1 MEIYKGAS
9 AFAGIAIGKIR
20 FYRKGEY
27 QIRQHQAD
35 DVKKELKNFDV
46 ARRHVMQTL
55 KEEYDRMSEKQMDT
69 ADPELDMEPQPLD
82 RIVKVNGENG
92 TNQIL
97 EQAELLSSGSFLRA
111 VQSMITGEKV
121 TAAYAVQTTRDEMQ
135 STFSRLN
142 DPTIKERIHNVSRI
156 SSLLLEIL
164 GEDEKKIDLGEEP
177 VILAADA
184 LSLAELMEMDK
195 EKLLGIVTRKGSAT
209 SHAAILA
216 KNMDIP
222 CVTGI
227 GIPQS
232 EEEWEDSIAI
242 IDGYT
247 GTIYLEPDNEVRK
260 EYEIRRKAD
269 LVERESLLKL
279 KDKGDITKD
288 GREVGIYANIG
299 SLDDLNSALYYGAK
313 GIGLLR
319 SEFQYLGRENYPGE
333 EELFQAYKKTAETM
347 GDRLVVIRTADLGAD
362 KQASYLEIP
371 VETNPLMGNRGIRL
385 SLDRKNLFKTQIR
398 AIYRASWYGNLGM
411 MYPMIC
417 SEEEMDEVEAL
428 VTEVKEELKAAGV
441 PFKEIRTG
449 IMMETPA
456 AVMIGE
462 ELAKRVDFLG
472 IGTNDLTQYTLAMDR
487 QNPLLQ
493 KKYDDHHPAI
503 LKMIKMIVDAGHA
516 QNCKVCLCG
525 ELAADTRLTEI
536 FLQMGVDALSVVPA
550 CILPVRKALRAVC
563 IAEM

>member
-1 MEIYKGAS
+1 
-9 AFAGIAIGKIR
+9 
-20 FYRKGEY
+20 
-27 QIRQHQAD
+27 
-35 DVKKELKNFDV
+35 
-46 ARRHVMQTL
+46 
-55 KEEYDRMSEKQMDT
+55 
-69 ADPELDMEPQPLD
+69 
-82 RIVKVNGENG
+82 
-92 TNQIL
+92 
-97 EQAELLSSGSFLRA
+97 
-111 VQSMITGEKV
+111 
-121 TAAYAVQTTRDEMQ
+121 
-135 STFSRLN
+135 
-142 DPTIKERIHNVSRI
+142 
-156 SSLLLEIL
+156 
-164 GEDEKKIDLGEEP
+164 
-177 VILAADA
+177 
-184 LSLAELMEMDK
+184 
-195 EKLLGIVTRKGSAT
+195 
-209 SHAAILA
+209 
-216 KNMDIP
+216 
-222 CVTGI
+222 
-227 GIPQS
+227 
-232 EEEWEDSIAI
+232 
-242 IDGYT
+242 
-247 GTIYLEPDNEVRK
+247 
-260 EYEIRRKAD
+260 
-269 LVERESLLKL
+269 
-279 KDKGDITKD
+279 
-288 GREVGIYANIG
+288 
-299 SLDDLNSALYYGAK
+299 
-313 GIGLLR
+313 
-319 SEFQYLGRENYPGE
+319 
-333 EELFQAYKKTAETM
+333 M

-472 IGTNDLTQYTLAMDR
+472 IGTNDLTQYTLAMD
-487 QNPLLQ
+487 
-493 KKYDDHHPAI
+493 HHPAI

-525 ELAADTRLTEI
+525 ELAADTRLTET